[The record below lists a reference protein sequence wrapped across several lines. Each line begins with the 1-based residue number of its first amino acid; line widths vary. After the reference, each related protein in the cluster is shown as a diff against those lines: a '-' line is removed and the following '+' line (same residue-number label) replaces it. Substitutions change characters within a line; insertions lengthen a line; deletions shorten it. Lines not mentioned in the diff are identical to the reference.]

1 MTCHGS
7 GNHAHGTKNNTGD
20 DHADTGRPWNARP
33 LYVAIE
39 GIDGS
44 GKTTLVE
51 NIMPRLKKAGL
62 NIDTIKYP
70 RHRSSES
77 VEAVNDRGT
86 MVSQR
91 ELNID
96 MARERADDAPAVL
109 RMDCDIV
116 IFDRYVGSGLAYGMA
131 NGFEEKWLKSLD
143 AYSIVPDMTILLDD
157 PSTRRPNRS
166 EYLGRVAAT
175 YMRLA
180 KKRKWFIVPAKTE
193 GIDDRVIGLIL
204 SGFIRHVTGGPA
216 DGNQGKPGTRQKQ
229 SGLPSAVLS
238 KAGADKHIAHIH
250 EMITHM
256 IDALIE
262 MHRDVDSLTNDG
274 KRPRAED
281 PPK

>member
-1 MTCHGS
+1 MS
-7 GNHAHGTKNNTGD
+7 R
-20 DHADTGRPWNARP
+20 DTGRHGHETKSPSGRHSGASKAWNPRP
-33 LYVAIE
+33 LYVAME

-44 GKTTLVE
+44 GKTTLVG
-51 NIMPRLKKAGL
+51 NIMPRLKDAGL
-62 NIDTIKYP
+62 SIDTMKYP

-86 MVSQR
+86 VVGQR

-109 RMDCDIV
+109 QMDCDIV

-157 PSTRRPNRS
+157 PATRHRSRS

-180 KKRKWFIVPAKTE
+180 KKRKWFVVPAKTE

-204 SGFIRHVTGGPA
+204 SKFIRHVTGGTA
-216 DGNQGKPGTRQKQ
+216 DDNSGKPT
-229 SGLPSAVLS
+229 SALPGSILS
-238 KAGADKHIAHIH
+238 KADADKHIARIH

-256 IDALIE
+256 INALIE
-262 MHRDVDSLTNDG
+262 IRGDVDSLTDDG
-274 KRPRAED
+274 RRPRAQD
-281 PPK
+281 ATK

>member
-1 MTCHGS
+1 MTCNDS
-7 GNHAHGTKNNTGD
+7 GKHAHGTENG
-20 DHADTGRPWNARP
+20 ADGNHNDAGRPWNSRP
-33 LYVAIE
+33 LYVAME

-44 GKTTLVE
+44 GKTTLIG
-51 NIMPRLKKAGL
+51 NIMPRFKDAGL
-62 NIDTIKYP
+62 SIDTMKYP

-86 MVSQR
+86 VVGQR

-109 RMDCDIV
+109 QMDCDIV

-157 PSTRRPNRS
+157 PATRHRSRS

-180 KKRKWFIVPAKTE
+180 KKRKWSIVPAKTE

-204 SGFIRHVTGGPA
+204 SKFIRHVTGDPA
-216 DGNQGKPGTRQKQ
+216 DDNSGKPAPA
-229 SGLPSAVLS
+229 LPGSILS
-238 KAGADKHIAHIH
+238 KADADKHIAHIH
-250 EMITHM
+250 KMITHM
-256 IDALIE
+256 INALIE
-262 MHRDVDSLTNDG
+262 IRGDVDSLTDDG
-274 KRPRAED
+274 KLTHAED
-281 PPK
+281 AAK